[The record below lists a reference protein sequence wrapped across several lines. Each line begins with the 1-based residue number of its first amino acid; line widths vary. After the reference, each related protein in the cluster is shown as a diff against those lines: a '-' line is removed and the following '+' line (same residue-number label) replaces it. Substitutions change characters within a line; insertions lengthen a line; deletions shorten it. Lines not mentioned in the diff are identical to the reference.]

1 MQQNGKIRDGHA
13 FLVLLRSSNRPSVQT
28 LQRLQLSRKIA
39 LARVCELFRQRA
51 L

>member
-1 MQQNGKIRDGHA
+1 MCSKMAKFVMGM
-13 FLVLLRSSNRPSVQT
+13 RSSNRPSVPT